1 MGGLFSLQELQ
12 ECFETKD
19 TEMLQKV
26 LTSMPR
32 EEAEKHLSRCIDS
45 GLWVPNAKEAAEQ
58 EAAAAAAAAG
68 GEGAAAQSTGW
79 GWEGTG
85 VGWGWGRRLMV
96 GREARVRVKARR
108 SEGGQGWG
116 SNSSRCPTTDCV
128 PRVGGFRG
136 WERTAK
142 NQLYILYVVSFIVDC
157 LFCWIPW

>member
-58 EAAAAAAAAG
+58 EAAAAAAAAAAG
-68 GEGAAAQSTGW
+68 GEGAAAQSTG
-79 GWEGTG
+79 
-85 VGWGWGRRLMV
+85 
-96 GREARVRVKARR
+96 
-108 SEGGQGWG
+108 
-116 SNSSRCPTTDCV
+116 
-128 PRVGGFRG
+128 
-136 WERTAK
+136 
-142 NQLYILYVVSFIVDC
+142 
-157 LFCWIPW
+157 